1 MCKNVFI
8 AIARA
13 IAKQCAHIMPCTKN
27 YALTTRTA
35 GRKETGINDVTTSKF
50 KEVLDLLVPSYLISL
65 PKKTKGKTQDFISFV
80 GSKNTSDG
88 QVTKIKKIF
97 LLNISGQ

>member
-1 MCKNVFI
+1 M
-8 AIARA
+8 R
-13 IAKQCAHIMPCTKN
+13 PY
-27 YALTTRTA
+27 YAMHKKLCFNNEDRWTE
-35 GRKETGINDVTTSKF
+35 KETGINDVTTSKF

-88 QVTKIKKIF
+88 QVTKIKKRF